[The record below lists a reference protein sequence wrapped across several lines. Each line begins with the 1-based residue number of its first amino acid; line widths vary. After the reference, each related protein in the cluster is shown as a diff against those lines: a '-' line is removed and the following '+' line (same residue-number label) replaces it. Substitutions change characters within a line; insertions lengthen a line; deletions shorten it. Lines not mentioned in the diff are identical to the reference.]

1 MRFLLPAV
9 LLCLLFS
16 CKSSNT
22 PLIGDPSLLPTLQFS
37 VNVANDTTLRTPGGA
52 VIQIPAG
59 ALQADGTG
67 PVMLEI
73 REALTLQQML
83 MAGLVTSSN
92 GEALSSGGM
101 IYINAAAGRSV
112 RITRPIKVALPAAN
126 LQKEM
131 QLYKGVEETDG
142 SVNWTDPQPL
152 PANPQIAAYDRGRAL
167 FQQKCSSC
175 HSIGKEGTGP
185 DLAHLLKRFPVE
197 SANTNIYYNHF
208 REPDTIQAADIV
220 REENFYKDTSNSK
233 HDEDRLVQ
241 LRDHYPAAVA
251 YKCNLQA
258 QYASSGPE
266 IQQLLPVSDSAG
278 EMNDYAAVIRYIQ
291 TESDRLSLPLPR
303 QEQLRRSADSCASYQ
318 QEINRLTQSID
329 QVKATRKNLQA
340 DNGNLVERIPDPT
353 WGGGTTLPAIDD
365 LVSPQNINA
374 SYYQFTIETFGWY
387 NIDMLVKMVKG
398 VEESQLT
405 VRLQGSY
412 KSKATVY
419 LAIPSL
425 NILGEAG
432 PSAADPDWLAFFKN
446 DGSIPLPQEAQ
457 AYIIG
462 MAESAESAYFGIQR
476 FTTSTS
482 QQLELEL
489 KAGTKQE
496 FEAAIKALPLKDLQ
510 ITLSDTKNAGAIR
523 HADTTLQQLEQALQ
537 KTQRLK
543 PVGIDCNCQASPIS
557 GKPTASYK

>member
-1 MRFLLPAV
+1 MIRLLIPVV

-16 CKSSNT
+16 CKSSDA
-22 PLIGDPSLLPTLQFS
+22 PLTGDPSLLPTLQFS
-37 VNVANDTTLRTPGGA
+37 INADNDTTLRTPGGA
-52 VIQIPAG
+52 LVHIPAG

-67 PVMLEI
+67 PVLLEI
-73 REALTLQQML
+73 KEALNLQQML
-83 MAGLVTSSN
+83 IAGLTTSSN

-101 IYINAAAGRSV
+101 IYINVAAGRTV
-112 RITRPIKVALPAAN
+112 RITKPIKVAIPSSN
-126 LQKEM
+126 LQKGME
-131 QLYKGVEETDG
+131 LYKGVETTDG
-142 SVNWTDPQPL
+142 SVNWADPQPL
-152 PANPQIAAYDRGRAL
+152 PPNPQLAAYDRGKVL
-167 FQQKCSSC
+167 FQQKCSTC

-197 SANTNIYYNHF
+197 SANTDIYYNHF
-208 REPDTIQAADIV
+208 RKPKTVSAADTAW
-220 REENFYKDTSNSK
+220 EENFHTDTSNSK
-233 HDEDRLVQ
+233 HIEDRLVQ
-241 LRDHYPAAVA
+241 LRDHFPAAIA

-258 QYASSGPE
+258 QYPSSGPE

-291 TESDRLSLPLPR
+291 AESDRLSLPVPR
-303 QEQLRRSADSCASYQ
+303 QEQLRRSADSCALYQ

-387 NIDMLVKMVKG
+387 NIDMLVKMVNG

-432 PSAADPDWLAFFKN
+432 PSSADPDWLAFFKR
-446 DGSIPLPQEAQ
+446 DGSIPLPQGAQ
-457 AYIIG
+457 AYLIG

-482 QQLELEL
+482 QQVKLEL

-523 HADTTLQQLEQALQ
+523 QADTTLQQLEQALQ
-537 KTQRLK
+537 KTERLK
-543 PVGIDCNCQASPIS
+543 PVGIDCNCPESL
-557 GKPTASYK
+557 K